1 MNKEIITLSDGRTI
15 EVFSAG
21 EPSQSALFF
30 HHGTPGSA
38 LTWEEWLP
46 EVAAVGG
53 FAIAY
58 SRAGYG
64 LSARHEGRTV
74 IRNSDDVAEILAH
87 VGVKNFV
94 SLGWSGGGPHC
105 IADTTLP
112 GSLAAISIAGV
123 AEFGAPDLNFLEGM
137 GEENHI
143 EFGAAFE
150 GPVAIEEWMKTYS
163 AGTANV
169 TGAELIEALGGL
181 IGDADKK
188 SLTPDVAESVASEF
202 RYALVEGYYGWMDDD
217 LAFVKP
223 WGFDITAIAKPV
235 ELWQGDEDFMV
246 PHAHAKWLASKI
258 PTAQL
263 KFIPGEGHI
272 SLGIYQRAA
281 IIENALGYLK
291 GAGK

>member
-1 MNKEIITLSDGRTI
+1 MIALASGRQI
-15 EVFSAG
+15 EVFTEG
-21 EPSQSALFF
+21 TPSPSALFF

-64 LSARHEGRTV
+64 LSERHEGRTV
-74 IRNSDDVAEILAH
+74 IANSDDVAEIVEH
-87 VGVKNFV
+87 FGVRSFV

-112 GSLAAISIAGV
+112 ESLAAISIAGV
-123 AEFGAPDLNFLEGM
+123 APFDAPGLDFLAGM
-137 GEENHI
+137 GEENHV
-143 EFGAAFE
+143 EFGAAIE
-150 GPVAIEEWMKTYS
+150 GPAAIQAWMEKYS
-163 AGTANV
+163 GGSAKV
-169 TGAELIEALGGL
+169 TGPELIEALGGL
-181 IGDADKK
+181 IGDADKR

-202 RYALVEGYYGWMDDD
+202 RYALTKGYFGWMDDD
-217 LAFVKP
+217 LAFVEP
-223 WGFDITAIAKPV
+223 WGFDITSITKPV

-246 PHAHAKWLASKI
+246 PHEHAKWLAARI
-258 PTAQL
+258 PSSQL
-263 KFIPGEGHI
+263 KFVPGEGHI
-272 SLGIYQRAA
+272 SLGMHQRTS
-281 IIENALGYLK
+281 IIESALGYLK